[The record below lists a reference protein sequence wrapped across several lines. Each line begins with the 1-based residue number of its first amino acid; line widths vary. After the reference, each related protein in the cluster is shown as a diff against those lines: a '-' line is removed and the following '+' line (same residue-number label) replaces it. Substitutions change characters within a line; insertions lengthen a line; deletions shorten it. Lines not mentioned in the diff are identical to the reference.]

1 MERYTYHVRKGDEVL
16 LYTYSLYDSGNA
28 FSIRKSYHIK
38 CDIPP
43 HRFRA
48 IMMEFRRNKETGEN
62 IGEFIEF
69 MKQEF
74 GEEFELFEYDD
85 IVQYDADQEN
95 SMILAN
101 LLDQADEHV

>member
-48 IMMEFRRNKETGEN
+48 IMMEFRRNKEIGEN

>member
-1 MERYTYHVRKGDEVL
+1 MYTYI
-16 LYTYSLYDSGNA
+16 LYDAKDSFGIN
-28 FSIRKSYHIK
+28 KSYHIK
-38 CDIPP
+38 CEVPP

-48 IMMEFRRNKETGEN
+48 IMMEFRRNQEIGEN
-62 IGEFIEF
+62 MKEFITF
-69 MKQEF
+69 MEREF
-74 GEEFELFEYDD
+74 GEDFELFEYDD

>member
-1 MERYTYHVRKGDEVL
+1 MKGDGFL
-16 LYTYSLYDSGNA
+16 LYTYSLYDSGDS
-28 FSIRKSYHIK
+28 FSISKSYHIK
-38 CDIPP
+38 CEIPP

-48 IMMEFRRNKETGEN
+48 IMMEFRRNKEIGEN
-62 IGEFIEF
+62 IKEFIAF

-74 GEEFELFEYDD
+74 GGEFELFEYDD

-101 LLDQADEHV
+101 LLDQADKHV